1 MNAEQEA
8 AKAETIEKL
17 QKTCK
22 QLKIDF
28 DSLDIQILELEF
40 AKSDILSQLQ
50 RSLKKLKK
58 LMIIDSSGEESN

>member
-8 AKAETIEKL
+8 AKAETIKKL